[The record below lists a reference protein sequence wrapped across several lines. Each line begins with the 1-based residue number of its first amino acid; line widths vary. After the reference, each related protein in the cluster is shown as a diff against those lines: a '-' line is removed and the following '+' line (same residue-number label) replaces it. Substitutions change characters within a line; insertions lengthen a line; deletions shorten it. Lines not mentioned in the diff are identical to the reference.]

1 MALCKILYTI
11 YGRDTRSAQVVNIL
25 LSGLWAFLLWLHYRG
40 VLRLDI
46 PTVVAQGVVETMV
59 IAILAAMFSLVGLLT
74 KGKRHQLFKFFGLS
88 LGAIFYSV
96 LANGYFS
103 AYPPLEMMLVVSVSL
118 AIWFTGGLLYIA
130 KCEGLDDSFNEL

>member
-1 MALCKILYTI
+1 MALCKILRTV

-40 VLRLDI
+40 VLLLDI
-46 PTVVAQGVVETMV
+46 PTVVSQGVVETMV
-59 IAILAAMFSLVGLLT
+59 VAILATVFSLVGLVT

-88 LGAIFYSV
+88 LGAVFYSI

-103 AYPPLEMMLVVSVSL
+103 AYPPLEMMLVISVSL
-118 AIWFTGGLLYIA
+118 ALWFAGGLLYIA
-130 KCEGLDDSFNEL
+130 KCEGLDGSFNKL